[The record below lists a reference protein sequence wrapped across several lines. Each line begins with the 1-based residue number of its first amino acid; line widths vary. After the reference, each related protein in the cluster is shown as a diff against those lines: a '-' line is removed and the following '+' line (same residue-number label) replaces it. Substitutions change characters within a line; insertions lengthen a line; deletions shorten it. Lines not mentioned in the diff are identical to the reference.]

1 MVGFIL
7 QINGAKSNLF
17 QLNIDIIHPSP
28 SIQIPIQ
35 HPPAACNSS
44 SSCFAK
50 ASAFSLAMVAA
61 FSAKAAVSN
70 IQGITVQ
77 PRSRWGPWKRGGPG
91 VALKGNVG
99 DGEGWV
105 KPGRLWWNWGKTFKV
120 FFHLKFDDI
129 WDGWRNLSQTM
140 GIWPAMM
147 KIRGS
152 KKWPWCWLNHVES
165 MIQRRQT
172 YLKTFESF
180 GGLVPK
186 LEDWEAFHQMIFYFS
201 QKTVLSPH
209 PDSLHNLFRS
219 LYFFQHPY
227 QGAPRYPKKTYLD
240 RDWDWVRDIISLY
253 IYIYIYTEISLAYQ
267 ATYSQEVAK
276 LHITIII
283 WMNDAQDYMD
293 LCPWQTQL
301 IRGQQDVS
309 QVPHRHNVVGW
320 KAHPPGSVAIEWGWN
335 WGVSYL

>member
-1 MVGFIL
+1 
-7 QINGAKSNLF
+7 
-17 QLNIDIIHPSP
+17 
-28 SIQIPIQ
+28 
-35 HPPAACNSS
+35 
-44 SSCFAK
+44 
-50 ASAFSLAMVAA
+50 
-61 FSAKAAVSN
+61 
-70 IQGITVQ
+70 
-77 PRSRWGPWKRGGPG
+77 
-91 VALKGNVG
+91 
-99 DGEGWV
+99 
-105 KPGRLWWNWGKTFKV
+105 
-120 FFHLKFDDI
+120 
-129 WDGWRNLSQTM
+129 
-140 GIWPAMM
+140 
-147 KIRGS
+147 
-152 KKWPWCWLNHVES
+152 

-227 QGAPRYPKKTYLD
+227 QGAPRYPIYPNQTSDPQHLASPKKHIWIEIETELE
-240 RDWDWVRDIISLY
+240 ISYLY

-293 LCPWQTQL
+293 LCP
-301 IRGQQDVS
+301 
-309 QVPHRHNVVGW
+309 
-320 KAHPPGSVAIEWGWN
+320 
-335 WGVSYL
+335 